1 MEQTEA
7 NTEPLMKVGQVADL
21 LNISHDQVYKLARQK
36 KIPSVMVPVNNLRFR
51 PEEIRAVLAKWSA
64 GEPS

>member
-1 MEQTEA
+1 VE
-7 NTEPLMKVGQVADL
+7 NTQESLWRVKQVAEFLD
-21 LNISHDQVYKLARQK
+21 ISPDQVYKLARLK
-36 KIPSVMVPVNNLRFR
+36 KIPSVTIPLNNLRFR